1 MKITDEF
8 ISKLFI
14 GKDFGEPINK
24 SRYKKR
30 HLLGETLRHLVE
42 GFWVAEPAFLIAI
55 NGGFIKDGK
64 KNTPKHL
71 TAFGEAFIE
80 ELNH

>member
-14 GKDFGEPINK
+14 GKDFGERINK

-30 HLLGETLRHLVE
+30 VFLGEILGHLLKGYWVE
-42 GFWVAEPAFLIAI
+42 DSAFNIAT

-64 KNTPKHL
+64 KNTPKQL
-71 TAFGEAFIE
+71 TAFGEVFIE